1 VGDGDIILTAD
12 KKLQTAIGMV
22 EPSGTVQVKTT
33 EEIYH
38 RGFIFVPKTPRNKRF
53 KSLTPKRNMV
63 RCGRVEPDGFQ
74 TRGSVSDASSQLS
87 AGAAD

>member
-1 VGDGDIILTAD
+1 MISYSRAWVDQAHNFDPASNCDDWTDITLLRYAGDGDIILTAD

-33 EEIYH
+33 EELYH

-53 KSLTPKRNMV
+53 
-63 RCGRVEPDGFQ
+63 
-74 TRGSVSDASSQLS
+74 
-87 AGAAD
+87 